1 MTLPEFNQQIVPLKH
16 KLYRFACR
24 ITGNGHEAEDVVQ
37 EVMEKIWA
45 KRDDQQ
51 ASAVQNWEAWSM
63 TLTRNLSIDKTRSK
77 YRQSVGP
84 LPEKFELK
92 GSARTP
98 QQELETSETFSTVKK
113 YMDELPEKQRA
124 VMHLRDIEEQSY
136 EEIGQI
142 LNISVEDVKVSLH
155 RARKSV
161 REKMLAA
168 QISTS
173 NHS

>member
-1 MTLPEFNQQIVPLKH
+1 MTLPEFNLQIVPLKH
-16 KLYRFACR
+16 KLYRFAAR

-51 ASAVQNWEAWSM
+51 ASTVQNWEAWSM

-98 QQELETSETFSTVKK
+98 EQELETSETFSSVKK
-113 YMDELPEKQRA
+113 IMADLPEKQRM
-124 VMHLRDIEEQSY
+124 VMHLRDIEEQTY
-136 EEIGQI
+136 EEIAEI
-142 LNISVEDVKVSLH
+142 LKISLEDVKVSLH

-161 REKMLAA
+161 REKLL
-168 QISTS
+168 I
-173 NHS
+173 HS